1 MIQVWSMTDAGL
13 YRKENQDAYAV
24 RERTDSGHTVCV
36 VCDGM
41 GGSAGGQMAS
51 RIAADTFLSE
61 IEKLLKPE
69 MTPEQLREILRHF
82 LEAVPQLPLLHDS
95 HGQMKMELLYL
106 SLVEQMVRHL
116 YLLQGNL
123 EEMIRSHIH
132 KYQWMRQ
139 NRFLNLIQMVHTS
152 FWMLDEQMNLQK
164 VISREQ
170 LM

>member
-1 MIQVWSMTDAGL
+1 M
-13 YRKENQDAYAV
+13 
-24 RERTDSGHTVCV
+24 RELMC
-36 VCDGM
+36 
-41 GGSAGGQMAS
+41 
-51 RIAADTFLSE
+51 
-61 IEKLLKPE
+61 
-69 MTPEQLREILRHF
+69 HF
-82 LEAVPQLPLLHDS
+82 L
-95 HGQMKMELLYL
+95 QMKMELLYL